1 MDEIIELLNSESPAD
16 AIALLTAE
24 TKSHEEIEE
33 FREEYHE
40 NKRDIRQTQ
49 IGQIQKDK
57 TVGTGEK
64 KRVVPGVRIP
74 IPFQQKI
81 ATTATAFEVGEA
93 VTLKSSVKNKL
104 AIEITRLWRSNRVD
118 SILQK
123 LILLKKTETQ
133 CALQFYVK
141 ELKPQNWLNKM
152 FGVNEKKD
160 IKCKILENKNG
171 KMTPK
176 WDAFGHMIFFTWEFT
191 MLGSDGKPQKN
202 VFVYNE
208 EFLWHLKESSGK
220 FALESKKPH
229 GFKKIPIVYFSQ
241 DAPEWKPV
249 QEMIDRIETTLS
261 KLSASN
267 DYSGHPILLLYGE
280 VSGAPDKDEDGKAF
294 RIDMKK
300 DDDGKWQHGDVKFA
314 TYDQAPESIKLEL
327 EYLEKYI
334 YSLSST
340 PDISFDNIS
349 GIGAISG
356 IAIRLMF
363 LDAVIKAK
371 MNEGENRT
379 SIERIINLF
388 MAGTITT
395 TGTKLSSESR
405 DTYFTV
411 QFNSIIP
418 NDLKETVE
426 TLARAVESG
435 ILSVKTA
442 VESLD
447 MSEDSE
453 DELLEITKDRDNKA
467 EKEPAEEEETEE

>member
-1 MDEIIELLNSESPAD
+1 MEEIIALLNSESPAD
-16 AIALLTAE
+16 AIPVLTAGG
-24 TKSHEEIEE
+24 KDNEEIESY
-33 FREEYHE
+33 REEYHE
-40 NKRDIRQTQ
+40 NKRDKRETQ
-49 IGQIQKDK
+49 IGKTQVDK
-57 TVGTGEK
+57 SVGSGQLK
-64 KRVVPGVRIP
+64 KRVPAVRIP

-81 ATTATAFEVGEA
+81 STTATAFEIGEPI
-93 VTLKSSVKNKL
+93 TLKASTKNKL
-104 AIEITRLWRSNRVD
+104 VDEITRLWRSNRVD
-118 SILQK
+118 SLLQK

-133 CALQFYVK
+133 SALLFYIK
-141 ELKPQNWLNKM
+141 DIKPQNWLNKM

-160 IKCKILENKNG
+160 IKCKILESKNG
-171 KMTPK
+171 KMTPTF
-176 WDAFGHMIFFTWEFT
+176 DAFGDMKYFTWEFT
-191 MLGSDGKPQKN
+191 VIGQNKKEEKN
-202 VFVYNE
+202 VFVYDE
-208 EFLWHLKESSGK
+208 EFLYHFKQVDGD
-220 FALESKKPH
+220 FILEPKKPH
-229 GFKKIPIVYFSQ
+229 GFKKIPIVYFEQ
-241 DAPEWKPV
+241 EAPEWKPV

-267 DYSGHPILLLYGE
+267 DYSGHPILLLYGD

-300 DDDGKWQHGDVKFA
+300 DEDGKWVHGDVKFA

-340 PDISFDNIS
+340 PDISFDSLS

-395 TGTKLSSESR
+395 TATKLSSESR
-405 DTYFTV
+405 ETYFTV

-426 TLARAVESG
+426 TLSRAVESG
-435 ILSVKTA
+435 ILSVKAA
-442 VESLD
+442 VQSLD
-447 MSEDSE
+447 MTEDLE
-453 DELLEITKDRDNKA
+453 DELEELLKDRDNKA
-467 EKEPAEEEETEE
+467 EKTPADPPTAE